1 MKILDT
7 KLNLFICIAVVSGA
21 ATGWAQSTAEIFSR
35 LDRAAPSFMGSTA
48 TLRVTTHTAVINED
62 ETQTGTVTVKRF
74 GPNELHF
81 LIKFTGENAQTIAL
95 KGEKLEIYYPKLN
108 TIREYDI
115 GKYKDVAQKLSL
127 LGFGTP
133 GRELAANYEVSNLG
147 GDRVES
153 QDSVHLQLT
162 PKAADVLKQL
172 TRVDLWISVKNNSP
186 VQQKFQLPGGDY
198 RLVTYSDVSVNPP
211 HLPASALDLPKNAK
225 RERMN

>member
-7 KLNLFICIAVVSGA
+7 KLNLFICIAVLSGA

-35 LDRAAPSFMGSTA
+35 LDRAAPSFMGATA
-48 TLRVTTHTAVINED
+48 TIQVTTHTAVINED
-62 ETQTGTVTVKRF
+62 ETQTGTVVVKRF

-81 LIKFTGENAQTIAL
+81 LIKFTGENAQAIAL

-115 GKYKDVAQKLSL
+115 GKYKDVAQTLSL

-133 GRELAANYEVSNLG
+133 GRELATNYEVINLG

-211 HLPASALDLPKNAK
+211 HLPASALDLPRNAK

>member
-1 MKILDT
+1 VKILDT

-35 LDRAAPSFMGSTA
+35 LDRAAPSFMGATA

>member
-35 LDRAAPSFMGSTA
+35 LDRAAPSFMGATA

>member
-1 MKILDT
+1 M
-7 KLNLFICIAVVSGA
+7 GA
-21 ATGWAQSTAEIFSR
+21 
-35 LDRAAPSFMGSTA
+35 TA
-48 TLRVTTHTAVINED
+48 TIRVKTHTAVINED
-62 ETQTGTVTVKRF
+62 ETQTGTVAVKRF

-81 LIKFTGENAQTIAL
+81 LINFTGENAQAIAL
-95 KGEKLEIYYPKLN
+95 KGRKLEIYYPKLN

-115 GKYKDVAQKLSL
+115 GKYKDVAEKLSL

-133 GRELAANYEVSNLG
+133 GRELAANYEVDNLG
-147 GDRVES
+147 GERVES

-172 TRVDLWISVKNNSP
+172 TRVDLWLSVKNNSP
-186 VQQKFQLPGGDY
+186 VQKKFQLPGGDY

-211 HLPASALDLPKNAK
+211 HMPASALDLPTNAK